1 MEPID
6 VPKLV
11 DEFAQAVADQT
22 DAVWRGEHREG
33 NKHAKRY
40 LAAFQKLRA
49 IGDAGRDALVPLLN
63 HERMD
68 VRVMAATF
76 LLRHRTTESMSV
88 LRQAAK
94 GPGLVAFEAA
104 EAIKRWNEG
113 AWALDPAD

>member
-1 MEPID
+1 
-6 VPKLV
+6 
-11 DEFAQAVADQT
+11 
-22 DAVWRGEHREG
+22 
-33 NKHAKRY
+33 
-40 LAAFQKLRA
+40 
-49 IGDAGRDALVPLLN
+49 
-63 HERMD
+63 MD

-104 EAIKRWNEG
+104 QAIKRWNEG